1 MDLIYKIY
9 SVYLYDNQLNHD
21 YVFFYNRKKSFNG
34 ELNRDAPYYMF
45 GYSDMCA
52 NTQIFR
58 MDKNDPN
65 LKEKSVEL
73 MLKAAQTEGVTMIK
87 ASDFITLVPCGE
99 GRVSYGG
106 AFSPDDKVELE
117 GKYKGLKKSVY
128 TPYDILWNETKSGIN
143 IHDFE
148 VMGVWNVGKSSYS
161 SYRIWEEKAERE
173 KTIRD
178 NKLLHLGL

>member
-21 YVFFYNRKKSFNG
+21 YIFFYNRRKGFTG
-34 ELNRDAPYYMF
+34 ELNWNAPYYMF
-45 GYSDMCA
+45 GSSDLSA
-52 NTQIFR
+52 STQIYR
-58 MDKNDPN
+58 MDKSDPN
-65 LKEKSVEL
+65 FNEKSILL
-73 MLKAAQTEGVTMIK
+73 MSEVAKEEGILMIK
-87 ASDFITLVPCGE
+87 TTDFITLVPLEE

-106 AFSPDDKVELE
+106 ALPGDVVETE

-128 TPYDILWNETKSGIN
+128 TPYDIMWNETKSGIN
-143 IHDFE
+143 PHDFE
-148 VMGVWNVGKSSYS
+148 VMGVWNVGQSQYS

-178 NKLLHLGL
+178 NKLNKLGV